1 MQTVFLESH
10 NIKNQ
15 YFGFGQ
21 FNYHL
26 IKGLYNAHVQ
36 DFKMTLHAKDTQPLE
51 SEYSSYFNYK
61 KYHSFRRHAPFQI
74 RKKYDLWH
82 CLNQNIKIEPYHN
95 IPYLLT
101 VHDVNFIE
109 EVSSNM
115 SHDHNIRFQEKLNRS
130 HAITYISN
138 YAKASTHKYFK
149 VPDVPEYVI
158 HNGNPILDIKIPQN
172 YKPKQI
178 STLPFLFSIGEF
190 TKRKNFHALVKM
202 LEFLPEYNL
211 VLSGNNN
218 TAYANNT
225 LQKTIEQLGL
235 ENRVLITGKISE
247 LDKQYYLQNCDAFV
261 FPSLREGF
269 GIPPIEAM
277 RFGKPVFLSNNTS
290 LPEIGGEYAFYW
302 DHYNPDYM
310 AEVIEKGLNTFNK
323 NKDTL
328 SQNYIN
334 HAKSF
339 NWDASALEYIKVY
352 KDILL
357 SK

>member
-1 MQTVFLESH
+1 MKTVFLESH
-10 NIKNQ
+10 NIKNP

-26 IKGLYNAHVQ
+26 IKGLYNADIT
-36 DFKMTLHAKDTQPLE
+36 DFKLTLHAKDIGSLK
-51 SEYSSYFNYK
+51 SEFHTYFNYK
-61 KYHSFRRHAPFQI
+61 KYYSFTRHKAFRI
-74 RKKYDLWH
+74 RKKFDLWH
-82 CLNQNIKIEPYHN
+82 SLNQNIKIEPYYG

-109 EVSSNM
+109 EESRDM
-115 SHDHNIRFQEKLNRS
+115 DHERNILFQEKLNRS

-158 HNGNPILDIKIPQN
+158 YNGNPILNIEIPQN
-172 YKPKQI
+172 YRPKLI
-178 STLPFLFSIGEF
+178 SSKPFLFAIGEF
-190 TKRKNFHALVKM
+190 TERKNFRALVEM
-202 LEFLPEYNL
+202 LEFMPEYNL
-211 VLSGNNN
+211 ILSGNNN
-218 TAYANNT
+218 TTYASNT
-225 LQKTIEQLGL
+225 LQKTIKQLGL
-235 ENRVLITGKISE
+235 EKRVIITGKISE

-269 GIPPIEAM
+269 GIPPIEAL

-290 LPEIGGEYAFYW
+290 LPEVGGKYAFYW
-302 DHYNPDYM
+302 DHYDPNYM
-310 AEVIEKGLNTFNK
+310 AEVLENGLNTYNK
-323 NKDTL
+323 NKDTF

-339 NWDASALEYIKVY
+339 NWDTAALEYIKVY
-352 KDILL
+352 KNILFG
-357 SK
+357 K